1 MTDQQFDYLLALVV
15 KQNRLIENLVDKI
28 NALSLALDKL
38 STKTIVISDVDKQV
52 EQLKIDV
59 ASLKDEQEA

>member
-1 MTDQQFDYLLALVV
+1 MTNQQFDYLLALIV
-15 KQNRLIENLVDKI
+15 KQNRLIENLVDKVTT
-28 NALSLALDKL
+28 LSQEISKL
-38 STKTIVISDVDKQV
+38 SDKTIVVSDIDKQV

>member
-1 MTDQQFDYLLALVV
+1 MTNQQFDYLLALVV

-28 NALSLALDKL
+28 SVLSLALDKL
-38 STKTIVISDVDKQV
+38 STKTIIVSDIDKQV

-59 ASLKDEQEA
+59 ASLKDEQGA

>member
-1 MTDQQFDYLLALVV
+1 MTNQQFDYLLALVV

-28 NALSLALDKL
+28 SALSLALDKL
-38 STKTIVISDVDKQV
+38 STKTIVVSDIDKQV

>member
-1 MTDQQFDYLLALVV
+1 MTNQQFDYLLALVV

-28 NALSLALDKL
+28 ATLSQEISKL
-38 STKTIVISDVDKQV
+38 SDKTIVISDVDKQV
-52 EQLKIDV
+52 ERLKIDV

>member
-1 MTDQQFDYLLALVV
+1 MTNQQFDYLLSLVI

-28 NALSLALDKL
+28 NVLSSEIDTL
-38 STKTIVISDVDKQV
+38 SAKTIVVSDIDKQI
-52 EQLKIDV
+52 EQLKINV

>member
-1 MTDQQFDYLLALVV
+1 MTNQQFDYLLALVV

-59 ASLKDEQEA
+59 ASLKDEREA